1 MSGAAPEPKTH
12 VGFSHKSA
20 DVIQIWMF
28 QEIFLFQ
35 SWIRASLGGGGGGG
49 GGAKREVRSVGGT
62 EGGMAGCQITAK
74 KLIISAARPRGRS
87 WRTRSPSSGH
97 SGAAETGPRWNWF
110 RSAVTVPHDKSWRGR
125 SRRRADLRLVFF
137 MVTELRFQISRFFFV
152 FFFPTDTLLVL
163 KCEPEL

>member
-1 MSGAAPEPKTH
+1 MSGAAPEPKKH

-35 SWIRASLGGGGGGG
+35 SWIRASFWVGVGVGVAV

-74 KLIISAARPRGRS
+74 KLIISAAGPRGRS
-87 WRTRSPSSGH
+87 WRAHSPSSGH

-110 RSAVTVPHDKSWRGR
+110 RFAVTVPHDKSWRGR

-137 MVTELRFQISRFFFV
+137 MVTELRFQISRFFGG
-152 FFFPTDTLLVL
+152 FFPYRHTSCI
-163 KCEPEL
+163 KM